1 LPRPRSRSRQIL
13 GDNATLAHGMQ
24 DMPIW
29 GPVFRSTGGGAVE
42 LRIKNLVDYIESIQ
56 AR

>member
-1 LPRPRSRSRQIL
+1 
-13 GDNATLAHGMQ
+13 MQ